1 MGSGSLEIWV
11 LWTSFQKSNI
21 GWPQQPLIERVLKF
35 DMNFHDSTKTFFFQ
49 NIKVKPNS
57 RTWMTLKSSVV
68 IFPTLEPQRPQWPL
82 QPQQPQWPQWPQQP
96 HFTKIFIQLDVGPS
110 LVPKWPVPV
119 PFYGMDYRKFNFSLI
134 FDTLSVGGCWGQPM
148 LLFWKL
154 VEETQKST
162 PPEPTRHHNSIK
174 LWILLPLRADLF
186 VTLHYEIPCM

>member
-68 IFPTLEPQRPQWPL
+68 IFQVHSMSSSCRTSTKEIWAAFSWQTFRAKSEWFWAASPTAIVQVN
-82 QPQQPQWPQWPQQP
+82 
-96 HFTKIFIQLDVGPS
+96 TKKVKLNIL
-110 LVPKWPVPV
+110 
-119 PFYGMDYRKFNFSLI
+119 SLI
-134 FDTLSVGGCWGQPM
+134 FSSW
-148 LLFWKL
+148 
-154 VEETQKST
+154 
-162 PPEPTRHHNSIK
+162 NSLYTK
-174 LWILLPLRADLF
+174 NKDYQ
-186 VTLHYEIPCM
+186 T